1 VLREYV
7 VASKKIRFE
16 GNGYS
21 DEWVKEAEK
30 RGLSNVKTTAHAL
43 DFWVTPT
50 AEKLFDKYQIYSK
63 KELHARYEIMNENY
77 IKKIQIEGRV
87 IGDLATN
94 HIIPT
99 AIAYQNKLIS
109 NVKGLKD
116 LGLEAESKPVIEL
129 IKEMSKHISTIQ
141 KGVDDMTE
149 ERKKA
154 NKIEDTSKGSKAY
167 CDKVKP
173 HFENIRY
180 AVDKLEL
187 IVGDED
193 WPLPKYREMLF
204 LR

>member
-1 VLREYV
+1 M
-7 VASKKIRFE
+7 
-16 GNGYS
+16 
-21 DEWVKEAEK
+21 
-30 RGLSNVKTTAHAL
+30 
-43 DFWVTPT
+43 DFWVTPA
-50 AEKLFDKYQIYSK
+50 AEKLFEKYEIYSK

-99 AIAYQNKLIS
+99 AIEYQNKLIA
-109 NVKGLKD
+109 NVRGLKEI
-116 LGLEAESKPVIEL
+116 GLEAEGKPVIEL

-141 KGVDDMTE
+141 KGVEDMTE
-149 ERKKA
+149 ARKQA
-154 NKIEDTSKGSKAY
+154 NKITEASKGSKAY

-173 HFENIRY
+173 YFETIRY

-193 WPLPKYREMLF
+193 WPLPKYRELLF